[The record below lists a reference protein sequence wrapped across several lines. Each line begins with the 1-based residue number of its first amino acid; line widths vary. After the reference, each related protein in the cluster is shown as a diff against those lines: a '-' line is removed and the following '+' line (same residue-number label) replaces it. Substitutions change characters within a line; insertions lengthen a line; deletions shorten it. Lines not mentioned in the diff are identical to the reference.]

1 MGWEL
6 LGRNRK
12 FGHLAFDFATLEKAV
27 SLSIPAPPP
36 QLPLTPNPLHRNLQF
51 FATLHSKT
59 LQHRK
64 EAIHPFNIWKSK

>member
-27 SLSIPAPPP
+27 SLSMGGGRARCGAAAWVGFGRRPGGGAWWRG
-36 QLPLTPNPLHRNLQF
+36 H
-51 FATLHSKT
+51 
-59 LQHRK
+59 
-64 EAIHPFNIWKSK
+64 